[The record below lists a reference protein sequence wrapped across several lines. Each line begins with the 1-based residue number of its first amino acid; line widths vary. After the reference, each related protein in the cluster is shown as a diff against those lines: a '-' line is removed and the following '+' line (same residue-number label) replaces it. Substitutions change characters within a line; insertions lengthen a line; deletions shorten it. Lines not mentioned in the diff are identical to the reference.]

1 MFDTQSEDNFF
12 SSSATELV
20 PMLPDELC
28 LPVCNF
34 SGNGGDTFSEIDSNN
49 LQATTLNFDLD
60 LVVGFSSQFADDSSV
75 NSELL
80 NLDTGLKLATEKL
93 ASFAGNSDFSDAMA
107 IAFGEVSASSSTLE
121 LLDDLAEGKVNIEII
136 SGTNL
141 PFSGAFG
148 DNTVFLSEDFLSSNS
163 NNPQGIAEVI
173 IEEFGHYLDFH
184 LNPIDSE
191 GDEGEIF
198 ARLVQGLP
206 LSEEQLINLKTEDDH
221 GTIIIDHNAIEVEFM
236 VENEGIFTV
245 GNSGQTTI
253 DFLLDSGVYQSQ
265 LGIFSLAGM
274 DDLAR
279 DSVEFRAEAARR
291 ALTNSSQGYVVVSDN
306 TQGARLSGDVET
318 LDHNS
323 GDYNGTPTFSL
334 DNTAQYALILVP
346 NGTLQDVVDNPDG
359 EGSLRPLFSLAD
371 ANPNGTSHFADLGN
385 SSFGIEDLRSDL
397 NSDIDYND
405 IIIQIQGA
413 QANAIALDD
422 VIDPNREWRSST
434 GGQELFTLIADNIN
448 FAQENILITTN
459 SGLQYIDLEDTD
471 GAIPTTG
478 QLITV
483 DYTGTL
489 TDGTVFD
496 SSIERGVPFQFT
508 LGIGQVIAGWDEGL
522 ATMSVGSTRRL
533 IIPSELGYGT
543 VGISGVIPPN
553 ATLIFDVELL
563 SIDS

>member
-34 SGNGGDTFSEIDSNN
+34 SGNGGDTFSEIDFNH
-49 LQATTLNFDLD
+49 LQATTLNLNFD

-107 IAFGEVSASSSTLE
+107 IAFGEVGVSSIALE
-121 LLDDLAEGKVNIEII
+121 LLDDLAAGKVNIEII

-141 PFSGAFG
+141 PFYGAFG
-148 DNTVFLSEDFLSSNS
+148 NNTVFLSEEFLSSNS
-163 NNPQGIAEVI
+163 NNPQRIAEVI

-184 LNPIDSE
+184 LNLIDSE

-198 ARLVQGLP
+198 YHLVQGLP
-206 LSEEQLINLKTEDDH
+206 LSEEQLINLQTEDDH
-221 GTIIIDHNAIEVEFM
+221 GTIIIDNNAIEVEFM

-253 DFLLDSGVYQSQ
+253 DFLLDSGAYQSQ

-291 ALTNSSQGYVVVSDN
+291 ALTNSSQGYVVVSDD
-306 TQGARLSGDVET
+306 TQGARLSGDLET
-318 LDHNS
+318 LDYNS

-397 NSDIDYND
+397 NSDTDYND

-448 FAQENILITTN
+448 FAQDNILITTN
-459 SGLQYIDLEDTD
+459 SGLQYIDLEQTD
-471 GAIPTTG
+471 ASIPTTG

>member
-1 MFDTQSEDNFF
+1 MFDAQSEDNFF

-34 SGNGGDTFSEIDSNN
+34 SGNGGDTFSAIDFNH
-49 LQATTLNFDLD
+49 LQATTLNLDFD

-107 IAFGEVSASSSTLE
+107 IAFGEVGASSSALE

-136 SGTNL
+136 SGTKL

-148 DNTVFLSEDFLSSNS
+148 NNTVFLSEEFLSSNS
-163 NNPQGIAEVI
+163 NNTQAIAEVI

-198 ARLVQGLP
+198 AHLVQGLP

-221 GTIIIDHNAIEVEFM
+221 GTIIIDNNAIEVEFM

-245 GNSGQTTI
+245 GTSGQTTI

-291 ALTNSSQGYVVVSDN
+291 ALTNSSQGYVVVSDD
-306 TQGARLSGDVET
+306 TQGARLSGDLET
-318 LDHNS
+318 LDHNG

-334 DNTAQYALILVP
+334 DTTAQYALILVP
-346 NGTLQDVVDNPDG
+346 NGTLQDVVDNPNE

-397 NSDIDYND
+397 NSDTDYND

-422 VIDPNREWRSST
+422 VIDPSREWRSST

-533 IIPSELGYGT
+533 IIPSELGYGA
-543 VGISGVIPPN
+543 VGISGLIPPN